1 MDIHTVVIP
10 FRPEGLFLRISA
22 RVQVVPTRFKRCS
35 GEARKKRG
43 NQPPEP
49 GTAKSSP
56 ERDVPRFFASTFAP
70 ARGEKNVPAGR
81 KNHQPFS
88 GRIHSWNGQ
97 GREGLEKGPEKGPE
111 KGRKGGYCALLAGGG
126 VKTRAAM
133 SLSSISIP
141 WPSPLIRRSLLMM
154 SLRVSSSSTCSL
166 TNH

>member
-1 MDIHTVVIP
+1 MPWP
-10 FRPEGLFLRISA
+10 FHSGRRGFSA
-22 RVQVVPTRFKRCS
+22 GFPLGFRGSGVQGFPTRFKRCS

-43 NQPPEP
+43 KQPPEP
-49 GTAKSSP
+49 GTAKSRP
-56 ERDVPRFFASTFAP
+56 ERDVPRFFALTFAP

-81 KNHQPFS
+81 KNHQPFA

-97 GREGLEKGPEKGPE
+97 GREGLE

-126 VKTRAAM
+126 VKTRAAI